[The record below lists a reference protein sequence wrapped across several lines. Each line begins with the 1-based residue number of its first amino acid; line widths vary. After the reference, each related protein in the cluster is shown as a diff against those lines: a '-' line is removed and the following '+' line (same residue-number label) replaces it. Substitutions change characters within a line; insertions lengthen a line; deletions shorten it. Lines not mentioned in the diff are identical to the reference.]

1 MGLFSAIKSGLAKTR
16 DALMGE
22 LKGIVGAGK
31 ITDDTL
37 EELEEHLIKA
47 DVGVEAA
54 FLLTDALREQAL
66 GKSLTTE
73 QVLDIMRGEAERL
86 LKDPPPFELKGKPHV
101 ILVIGVNGAGKTTT
115 IGKLA
120 ARFIGEGKKVMI
132 AACDT
137 FRAAAIEQLETWA
150 ERSGAEFVKH
160 QEGSDPAAVAFDAC
174 QAAVAR
180 GCDVVLV
187 DTAGRLH
194 NKDYLMEELK
204 NHSGRSSMLVLRPA
218 DAAETSVCWK
228 MAMENNLTPTALI
241 LSRQNI
247 DDLPAASGNRYQE
260 ALGAERGGYI
270 INKVENPDVTLV
282 GNGSEVATLV
292 AAADIIKQQGIRA
305 QVVSVP
311 STGLFLRQDEDYRQ
325 QVIPCDVPAFGLT
338 AGLPS
343 TLRSVVPHGCI
354 YGLDHFGASAPY
366 KVLDEKFGFTP
377 QKVAEI
383 IHKVVQNQKK

>member
-1 MGLFSAIKSGLAKTR
+1 MGFFSAIKSGLAKTR

-47 DVGVEAA
+47 DVGVDAA

-73 QVLDIMRGEAERL
+73 QVVDIMRSEAERL

-101 ILVIGVNGAGKTTT
+101 VLVIGVNGAGKTTT

-120 ARFIGEGKKVMI
+120 ARFIGEGM
-132 AACDT
+132 
-137 FRAAAIEQLETWA
+137 
-150 ERSGAEFVKH
+150 KH

-204 NHSGRSSMLVLRPA
+204 KIVRVMKKVNPDFPHDMWLVIDGNTGQNTINQTKIFNQSFP
-218 DAAETSVCWK
+218 
-228 MAMENNLTPTALI
+228 LTGLVVTKLDGTA
-241 LSRQNI
+241 
-247 DDLPAASGNRYQE
+247 
-260 ALGAERGGYI
+260 RGGAVLSIASSLQIPIRWIGMGERIDQLVPFSKSEY
-270 INKVENPDVTLV
+270 VE
-282 GNGSEVATLV
+282 
-292 AAADIIKQQGIRA
+292 
-305 QVVSVP
+305 
-311 STGLFLRQDEDYRQ
+311 GLFENALEEQE
-325 QVIPCDVPAFGLT
+325 P
-338 AGLPS
+338 
-343 TLRSVVPHGCI
+343 
-354 YGLDHFGASAPY
+354 
-366 KVLDEKFGFTP
+366 
-377 QKVAEI
+377 
-383 IHKVVQNQKK
+383 

>member
-31 ITDDTL
+31 ITDETL

-73 QVLDIMRGEAERL
+73 QVLDIMRSEAERL

-101 ILVIGVNGAGKTTT
+101 VLVIGVNGAGKTTT

-120 ARFIGEGKKVMI
+120 ARLKDEGKKVMI

-137 FRAAAIEQLETWA
+137 FRAAAIDQLETW
-150 ERSGAEFVKH
+150 AEFVKH

-174 QAAVAR
+174 NAAVAR
-180 GCDVVLV
+180 GCDVVLI

-204 NHSGRSSMLVLRPA
+204 KIVRVIKKVNPEMPHDMWLVIDGNTGQNTINQTKIFNQSFP
-218 DAAETSVCWK
+218 
-228 MAMENNLTPTALI
+228 LTGLVVTKLDGTA
-241 LSRQNI
+241 
-247 DDLPAASGNRYQE
+247 
-260 ALGAERGGYI
+260 RGGAVLSIASSLQIPIRWIGMGERIDQLVPFSKAEY
-270 INKVENPDVTLV
+270 VE
-282 GNGSEVATLV
+282 
-292 AAADIIKQQGIRA
+292 
-305 QVVSVP
+305 
-311 STGLFLRQDEDYRQ
+311 GLFENALESE
-325 QVIPCDVPAFGLT
+325 T
-338 AGLPS
+338 
-343 TLRSVVPHGCI
+343 
-354 YGLDHFGASAPY
+354 
-366 KVLDEKFGFTP
+366 
-377 QKVAEI
+377 
-383 IHKVVQNQKK
+383 